1 MTAMS
6 TLSPGGMAPVPGAD
20 DRIRRVAGAL
30 ERGITLLT
38 EPVVVVIAIVEIA
51 ILLAGVVARYV
62 FHAPLLW
69 SDELAALLFMWLA
82 IFGAVIALRRTAHMR
97 LTILLDALPARWST
111 LLQAI
116 ASLTVALFLWLI
128 LVPAFEYAVDES
140 SMVSP
145 ALELSNGWRAAAV
158 FAGCALMT
166 LVATQQLLE
175 THSVRDCLLAAALI
189 ALVGVALWI
198 AAPILKG
205 WGNYNLLVFFL
216 ALVAATIL
224 AGVPIGFAFGI
235 ATLAYLA
242 LMTHMPLTIVVSR
255 TQEGMSHLILL
266 SVPLFI
272 FLGLLIE
279 MTGMALAM
287 VNLLVALLGHI
298 RGGLSYALLGAMYL
312 VSGISGA
319 KAADMAAVAPVL
331 FPEMKRRGTKPGELV
346 ALLSTSAAM
355 SETIPP
361 SLVLITI
368 GSVTDVSISAL
379 FTGGLLP
386 ALVLAIALGLVARY
400 RARDED
406 LSAVTRANVGDLWRA
421 TFVAIP
427 AIALPFVI
435 RSAVVEGVATAT
447 EVSTI
452 GIVYTVLCGLILYR
466 RFDWKK
472 LYPMLVDTAALT
484 GAILFIIGTA
494 TAMAWALTQSGF
506 SRDLI
511 KAMTAMP
518 GGAAGFIAVSIVAF
532 ILLGAILEGIPALVL
547 FAPLAFPI
555 ARALGI
561 HEVHYAMIVILAMGV
576 GLFAP
581 PVGVGYYMACAI
593 GRVDPVEGMRPIW
606 PYLLALF
613 AGLLVVALVPWLSV
627 GFL

>member
-1 MTAMS
+1 MVAIS
-6 TLSPGGMAPVPGAD
+6 TTDPAGGRNGTVRRAAD
-20 DRIRRVAGAL
+20 MLGRA
-30 ERGITLLT
+30 ITLIT
-38 EPVVVVIAIVEIA
+38 EPAVVVISIAEIA
-51 ILLAGVVARYV
+51 ILLAGVVARYI
-62 FHAPLLW
+62 FQMPLLW
-69 SDELAALLFMWLA
+69 SDELASLLFMWLA
-82 IFGAVIALRRTAHMR
+82 MFGAVIALRRGAHMR
-97 LTILLDALPARWST
+97 LTILTDALSPAWST
-111 LLQAI
+111 LLQTV
-116 ASLTVALFLWLI
+116 ASLATALFLWMI
-128 LVPAFEYAVDES
+128 LLPAFEYALDES
-140 SMVSP
+140 AMVSP

-158 FAGCALMT
+158 FAGCTLMT
-166 LVATQQLLE
+166 LVATQQLLQ
-175 THSVRDCLLAAALI
+175 THSARNCLIAAALI
-189 ALVGVALWI
+189 VVIGVCLWVVSP
-198 AAPILKG
+198 ALKG
-205 WGNYNLLVFFL
+205 WGNYNLLIFFL
-216 ALVAATIL
+216 GLVAVTIL
-224 AGVPIGFAFGI
+224 IGVPIGFAFGI
-235 ATLAYLA
+235 ATLVYLA

-255 TQEGMSHLILL
+255 TQEGMSHLVLL

-386 ALVLAIALGLVARY
+386 ALVLAVALGLVARF

-406 LSAVTRANVGDLWRA
+406 LSAISRPSLAELRRAAV
-421 TFVAIP
+421 VALP
-427 AIALPFVI
+427 AIALPFLI
-435 RSAVVEGVATAT
+435 RSVVVEGVATAT

-452 GIVYTVLCGLILYR
+452 GIVYTLICGLVLYR
-466 RFDWKK
+466 RFAWKK
-472 LYPMLVDTAALT
+472 LCPMLVDTAVLT

-518 GGAAGFIAVSIVAF
+518 GGAAGFIGISIVAF
-532 ILLGAILEGIPALVL
+532 ILLGAVLEGIPALVL
-547 FAPLAFPI
+547 FAPLVFPI

-561 HEVHYAMIVILAMGV
+561 HEVHYAMIVILAMGI

-613 AGLLVVALVPWLSV
+613 AGLLIVALVPWLSV